1 MNDNNILPINNDIPL
16 EVVLKWTIKEKN
28 KTENMYNEI
37 KQKYINALSVNKK
50 LTKRINKYINKE
62 NEKTNSCFTEKEFN
76 ILKERNKKL
85 SKEIAKLKKENSQL
99 ISENISKNVITQKVT
114 FFQRLRSA
122 FL

>member
-28 KTENMYNEI
+28 KVEGMYNEI

-76 ILKERNKKL
+76 TLKERNKKL
-85 SKEIAKLKKENSQL
+85 SREIAKLKKENSQL
-99 ISENISKNVITQKVT
+99 ISEKINKKVMVQKVS
-114 FFQRLRSA
+114 FFQKLRNA
-122 FL
+122 F

>member
-28 KTENMYNEI
+28 KVENMYNEI

-62 NEKTNSCFTEKEFN
+62 NEKTNIRFTEKEFN

-85 SKEIAKLKKENSQL
+85 SKEIAKLRKENSQL
-99 ISENISKNVITQKVT
+99 ISEKINKNVIVQKVS
-114 FFQRLRSA
+114 FFQKLRNA
-122 FL
+122 F

>member
-28 KTENMYNEI
+28 KVEGMYNEI

-62 NEKTNSCFTEKEFN
+62 NEKTNNRFTEKEFN

-99 ISENISKNVITQKVT
+99 ISEKINKNVIVQKVS
-114 FFQRLRSA
+114 FFQKLKNA
-122 FL
+122 F

>member
-28 KTENMYNEI
+28 KVEGMYNEI

-76 ILKERNKKL
+76 TLKERNKKL
-85 SKEIAKLKKENSQL
+85 SKEIAKLRKENSQL
-99 ISENISKNVITQKVT
+99 ISEKINKNVIVQKVS
-114 FFQRLRSA
+114 FFQKLRNA
-122 FL
+122 F

>member
-1 MNDNNILPINNDIPL
+1 MNNNNILPINNDIPL

-28 KTENMYNEI
+28 KVEGMYNEI

-76 ILKERNKKL
+76 TLKERNKKL
-85 SKEIAKLKKENSQL
+85 SREIAKLRKENSQL
-99 ISENISKNVITQKVT
+99 ISEKINKKVMVQKVS
-114 FFQRLRSA
+114 FFQKLRNA
-122 FL
+122 F

>member
-1 MNDNNILPINNDIPL
+1 MNNNNILPINNDIPL

-28 KTENMYNEI
+28 KVEGMYNEI

-85 SKEIAKLKKENSQL
+85 SKEIAKLRKENSQL
-99 ISENISKNVITQKVT
+99 ISEKINKNVIVQKVS
-114 FFQRLRSA
+114 FFQKLRNA
-122 FL
+122 F

>member
-28 KTENMYNEI
+28 KVEGMYNEI

-76 ILKERNKKL
+76 TLKERNKKL

-99 ISENISKNVITQKVT
+99 ISEKINKNVIVQKVS
-114 FFQRLRSA
+114 FFQKLRNA
-122 FL
+122 F

>member
-1 MNDNNILPINNDIPL
+1 MNNNNILPINNDIPL

-28 KTENMYNEI
+28 KVEGMYNEI

-76 ILKERNKKL
+76 TLKERNKKL
-85 SKEIAKLKKENSQL
+85 SREIAKLKKENSQL
-99 ISENISKNVITQKVT
+99 ISEKINKKVMVQKVS
-114 FFQRLRSA
+114 FFQKLRNA
-122 FL
+122 F

>member
-76 ILKERNKKL
+76 MLKERNKKL

-99 ISENISKNVITQKVT
+99 ISENISKNVIVQKVS
-114 FFQRLRSA
+114 FFQKLRNA
-122 FL
+122 F

>member
-28 KTENMYNEI
+28 KVENMYNEI

-76 ILKERNKKL
+76 MLKERNKKL

-99 ISENISKNVITQKVT
+99 ISENINKNVITQKVT

>member
-28 KTENMYNEI
+28 KVEGMYNEI

-62 NEKTNSCFTEKEFN
+62 NEKTNIRFTEKEFN
-76 ILKERNKKL
+76 TLKERNKKL

-99 ISENISKNVITQKVT
+99 ISEKINKNVIVQKVS
-114 FFQRLRSA
+114 FFQKLKNA
-122 FL
+122 F

>member
-28 KTENMYNEI
+28 KVENMYNEI

-62 NEKTNSCFTEKEFN
+62 NEKTNIRFTEKEFN

-85 SKEIAKLKKENSQL
+85 SKEIAKLRKENSQL
-99 ISENISKNVITQKVT
+99 ISEKINKKVIVQKVS
-114 FFQRLRSA
+114 FFQKLRNA
-122 FL
+122 F

>member
-28 KTENMYNEI
+28 KTENMYNKI

-76 ILKERNKKL
+76 TLKERNKKL

>member
-16 EVVLKWTIKEKN
+16 EVALKWTIKEKN
-28 KTENMYNEI
+28 KVENMYNEI

-62 NEKTNSCFTEKEFN
+62 NEKTNIRFTEKEFN

-85 SKEIAKLKKENSQL
+85 SKEIAKLRKENSQL
-99 ISENISKNVITQKVT
+99 ISEKINKNVIVQKVS
-114 FFQRLRSA
+114 FFQKLRNA
-122 FL
+122 F

>member
-1 MNDNNILPINNDIPL
+1 MNNNNILPINNDIPL

-28 KTENMYNEI
+28 KVEGMYNEI

-76 ILKERNKKL
+76 TLKERNKKL
-85 SKEIAKLKKENSQL
+85 SKEIAKLRKENSQL
-99 ISENISKNVITQKVT
+99 ISEKINKNVIVQKVS
-114 FFQRLRSA
+114 FFQKLKNA
-122 FL
+122 F

>member
-28 KTENMYNEI
+28 KVENMYNEI

-62 NEKTNSCFTEKEFN
+62 NEKTNIRFTEKEFN

-85 SKEIAKLKKENSQL
+85 SKEIAKLRKENSQL
-99 ISENISKNVITQKVT
+99 ISEKINKNVIVQKVS
-114 FFQRLRSA
+114 FFQKLKNA
-122 FL
+122 F

>member
-62 NEKTNSCFTEKEFN
+62 NEKTNSCFTENEFN

>member
-28 KTENMYNEI
+28 KVENMYNEI

-62 NEKTNSCFTEKEFN
+62 NEKTNNRFTEKEFN

-85 SKEIAKLKKENSQL
+85 SKEIAKLRKENSQL
-99 ISENISKNVITQKVT
+99 ISEKINKKVIVQKVS
-114 FFQRLRSA
+114 FFQKLRNA
-122 FL
+122 F

>member
-28 KTENMYNEI
+28 KVENMYNEI

-76 ILKERNKKL
+76 TLKERNKKL

-99 ISENISKNVITQKVT
+99 ISEKINKNVIVQKVS
-114 FFQRLRSA
+114 FFQKLRNA
-122 FL
+122 F